1 MRGSRK
7 QDRRYTLQAQGL
19 FCSLYTERGSH
30 CWHTPTAGGKVDKTN
45 PTLFGRAMTQ
55 LGIEL
60 IPA

>member
-7 QDRRYTLQAQGL
+7 QDRRYTLQAQG
-19 FCSLYTERGSH
+19 SLYTDRGSNY
-30 CWHTPTAGGKVDKTN
+30 WHTPTAGGKVDKTN
-45 PTLFGRAMTQ
+45 PTLFGRAMAQ